1 MELKTYTDMKH
12 PTFVTT
18 AEINTYLDEHV
29 RPRLESIMKQL
40 IKVITKNDKDGAK
53 ESLLDLENEETAL
66 MTKVFI
72 LNK

>member
-1 MELKTYTDMKH
+1 
-12 PTFVTT
+12 
-18 AEINTYLDEHV
+18 
-29 RPRLESIMKQL
+29 MKQL